1 MKEQT
6 KGTICIENR
15 VRFAE
20 TARCL
25 WMLVVPGAIAR
36 IMPINSIFFQ
46 AGSSLN
52 LLSLWFTLERKLSR
66 IDSYNR
72 SHSDGTRKPTSSHLV
87 AIKVERPTTNIVGI
101 LRLSSLQRGT

>member
-1 MKEQT
+1 MKERT
-6 KGTICIENR
+6 KGIIAKR

-25 WMLVVPGAIAR
+25 WIFVVSGAIAR
-36 IMPINSIFFQ
+36 IILINSIFFQ
-46 AGSSLN
+46 AGNTLD
-52 LLSLWFTLERKLSR
+52 LLSLWFALERKLPR

-87 AIKVERPTTNIVGI
+87 NSP
-101 LRLSSLQRGT
+101 SW